1 MPRFAPYPDRRTA
14 LVAGASSGIG
24 AATAIELAAR
34 GFPVALAARRVGK
47 CADLVA
53 QIRARGGDAIAVAL
67 DVTDAPAVARCVR
80 EIGVALGPVELL
92 IASAGDATYGRLQDI
107 DTATFDD
114 QLQVHL
120 VGANR
125 LVTEVLPGML
135 ERQRGQLIFVGSDVS
150 LRQRPHAG
158 AYGAAK
164 AALLAMV
171 NNLQMEL
178 EGSGVTAS
186 IVQPG
191 PTRTNAGLNLPVESI
206 GSMLKDWVAW
216 GHARHT
222 CSLRAQ
228 DVARAIAFVA
238 GAPRGGYIASMLL
251 APEAAVADAAEKN

>member
-1 MPRFAPYPDRRTA
+1 VD
-14 LVAGASSGIG
+14 
-24 AATAIELAAR
+24 
-34 GFPVALAARRVGK
+34 K
-47 CADLVA
+47 CRDLVE
-53 QIRARGGDAIAVAL
+53 QIRARGGEAIAVAL
-67 DVTDAPAVARCVR
+67 DVTDREAVARCVR
-80 EIGVALGPVELL
+80 EAGTALGPVELL
-92 IASAGDATYGRLQDI
+92 VASAGDATYGRLQDI
-107 DTATFDD
+107 DTATFDA

-135 ERQRGQLIFVGSDVS
+135 ERERGQLIFVGSDVS
-150 LRQRPHAG
+150 LQPRPHAG

-186 IVQPG
+186 IVHPG

-206 GSMLKDWVAW
+206 ASMLQDWVGW
-216 GHARHT
+216 GQARHT
-222 CSLRAQ
+222 YTLRAQ

-238 GAPRGGYIASMLL
+238 GTPRGCYIASMLL
-251 APEAAVADAAEKN
+251 APEAPIADATEKD